1 MRVRIEGDRANEEAT
16 RLIDRL
22 DALLHG
28 SPCSENQRR
37 VMYLVGFTSRSFR
50 GVGTRTLLADQDTG
64 LPQNHSG
71 RKAASRNSGVDS
83 ASRGIHK
90 ERIQV
95 CFPSVGTLQG
105 PCRAPQ
111 GSIWHLHFTSTLP
124 FASSP
129 FTSAPPKSDVPLVM
143 LLSLSSLVAASAL
156 REFVDDAGV
165 THTTSDDAPTIVTRS
180 AAPPHQTPHS
190 PQSQSHRSHRVSPRH
205 AVPQCVR
212 RSLAHQLRR

>member
-71 RKAASRNSGVDS
+71 RKAASRNSGVDC

-111 GSIWHLHFTSTLP
+111 GSIWHLHFTSNLP

-129 FTSAPPKSDVPLVM
+129 FTSAPPKK
-143 LLSLSSLVAASAL
+143 
-156 REFVDDAGV
+156 
-165 THTTSDDAPTIVTRS
+165 TRR
-180 AAPPHQTPHS
+180 P
-190 PQSQSHRSHRVSPRH
+190 PRH
-205 AVPQCVR
+205 APLALVSGGGIGATRVR
-212 RSLAHQLRR
+212 RRRRRHAYHQR